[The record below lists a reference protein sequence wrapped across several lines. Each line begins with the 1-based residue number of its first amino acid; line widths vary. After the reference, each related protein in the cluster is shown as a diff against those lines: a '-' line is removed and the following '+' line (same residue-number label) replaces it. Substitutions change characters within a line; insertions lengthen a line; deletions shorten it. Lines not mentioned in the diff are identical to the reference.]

1 MGNNGQKRRRLV
13 RLWLKKSTCHW
24 CGRETALYVAAT
36 DGTGTQRHAPD
47 VPEKATIDHIH
58 SKLSG
63 KRYEVQ
69 DWTELTV
76 LACFEC
82 NHKRGAE
89 EQAALGT
96 EELRRRSGAYPGE
109 NNKRRRKQRGPQ
121 NHHKPKAKQ

>member
-13 RLWLKKSTCHW
+13 WLWLKDSKCYW
-24 CGRETALYVAAT
+24 CGKETALYVAAS

-47 VPEKATIDHIH
+47 VPEKATIDHIN

-63 KRYEVQ
+63 NRREVT

-82 NHKRGAE
+82 NHNRGVE
-89 EQAALGT
+89 EQLAMGV
-96 EELRRRSGAYPGE
+96 EEMRRRSGAYPGE
-109 NNKRRRKQRGPQ
+109 DNKRRQKQRGPQ